1 MVHKFSTYNA
11 DCDCT
16 LSILS
21 QAHLTVPVDPGVLAV
36 CHPMSSA
43 AAASSQRW
51 SCGTLE
57 QGIMHVMADV
67 NGKPV
72 VDFDQEEAALL
83 MQLQDIFYIAFEL
96 NNTVSHAIH
105 KY

>member
-1 MVHKFSTYNA
+1 
-11 DCDCT
+11 
-16 LSILS
+16 
-21 QAHLTVPVDPGVLAV
+21 
-36 CHPMSSA
+36 
-43 AAASSQRW
+43 
-51 SCGTLE
+51 
-57 QGIMHVMADV
+57 MHVMADV